1 MLSMQLI
8 IVDFEFSVDKF
19 VLEKKA
25 RQVLREK
32 ILSPNWKYFMEKI
45 IKICDF
51 IISKDILLINVSNY
65 TSVIKY
71 CYNG

>member
-1 MLSMQLI
+1 MPLI

-32 ILSPNWKYFMEKI
+32 ILSPN
-45 IKICDF
+45 
-51 IISKDILLINVSNY
+51 
-65 TSVIKY
+65 
-71 CYNG
+71 